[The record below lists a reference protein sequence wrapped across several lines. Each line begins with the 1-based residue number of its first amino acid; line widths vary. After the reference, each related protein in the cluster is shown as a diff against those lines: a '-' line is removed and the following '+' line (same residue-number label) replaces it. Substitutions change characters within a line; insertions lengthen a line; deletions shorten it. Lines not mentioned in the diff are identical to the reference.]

1 MRTRSVEETRSLAE
15 HLGRDLLR
23 PGDVVVLAGS
33 LGAGKTAF
41 AQGVARGLDVPEPV
55 VSPTFMIMREYE
67 GRLPLAHIDVYR
79 LDRFQ
84 ELHDLGFDE
93 MLEDRVTL
101 VEWGD
106 VAEPLLPPDRLEV
119 RLVATGDEER
129 EITVAGHGETW
140 AARSRGLAE
149 IFA

>member
-1 MRTRSVEETRSLAE
+1 MLTRSVEETRAVAE
-15 HLGRDLLR
+15 SLGRAVLR
-23 PGDVVVLAGS
+23 PGDLVVLAGE

-41 AQGVARGLDVPEPV
+41 AQGVARGLGVDEPV
-55 VSPTFMIMREYE
+55 VSPTVTLVREYH
-67 GRLPLAHIDVYR
+67 GRVPVSHVDVYR

-93 MLEDRVTL
+93 FLEDGVTL

-119 RLVATGDEER
+119 RLRMTGDDER
-129 EITVAGHGETW
+129 EITVAPHGESW
-140 AARSRGLAE
+140 QARARSLAE
-149 IFA
+149 IFD